1 MKYLPLILMVLL
13 LAACQK
19 TTQHGELV
27 CCAPPA
33 AVETSAAAAPGAT
46 SLYQMPGT
54 WQTAQGGELP
64 LDSLQG
70 KVRVFSMIFTHCAY
84 ACPRTVD
91 NMKEIASRL
100 PAGVRDR
107 VGFVLVTFDTAR
119 DSTARLREF
128 AAAKG
133 LDGHFTLLRGSDT
146 EVRMLSALLNVQYAR
161 LATGDYSH
169 SNVMVVLD
177 ENGEIAT
184 RIEGLDVDAQAAAG
198 KIAAVVR

>member
-1 MKYLPLILMVLL
+1 MVLL

-54 WQTAQGGELP
+54 WQTAQGGEFP

-177 ENGEIAT
+177 ENGVIAT

>member
-1 MKYLPLILMVLL
+1 MKYLPLIPMVLL

-33 AVETSAAAAPGAT
+33 AVETSAATAPGAT

-54 WQTAQGGELP
+54 WQTAQGGELA

-133 LDGHFTLLRGSDT
+133 LDGRFTLLRGSDT